1 MESIKHLIYNVLCCL
16 WNNTLYML
24 IICLCNKLNIPVCM
38 INVSIFPSLPA
49 ATGVD
54 TEYPQAL
61 VVSSRHQFFSSGRVV
76 HIHHCKDFDD
86 KAVSNTLYTRRV

>member
-1 MESIKHLIYNVLCCL
+1 MPLQQV
-16 WNNTLYML
+16 
-24 IICLCNKLNIPVCM
+24 KLTSMYDKC
-38 INVSIFPSLPA
+38 INFPSLPA